1 MLSLVIPHMPS
12 MVTDNV
18 LEITLASYKGH
29 YDELILVVNDG
40 MGYGP
45 AVNLGL
51 KQATGD
57 AIIVSN
63 NDVYLKEGT
72 LRTLPFYSAITVPK
86 IEPEPRD
93 YLPRAIFCMPR
104 WIYQKVLDE
113 DGYFYDPRFETGY
126 FEDDD
131 LNRRLQQKE
140 ITSIGITEPLVH
152 HLNGG
157 GLTMKQMG
165 EQRWFDINQK
175 TFNDKWS

>member
-1 MLSLVIPHMPS
+1 MPS
-12 MVTDNV
+12 EAADNA

-51 KQATGD
+51 KQSTGD
-57 AIIVSN
+57 SIIVSN

-72 LRTLPFYSAITVPK
+72 LRDLPFYPAITVPM
-86 IEPEPRD
+86 IEPEPID

-104 WIYQKVLDE
+104 WIYTKVVEE
-113 DGYFYDPRFETGY
+113 DGFFYDPSFEVGY

-131 LNRRLQQKE
+131 LNRRLDEKN
-140 ITSIGITEPLVH
+140 ITSIRSTEPLVH

-165 EQRWFDINQK
+165 EQKYFDLNQEVFK
-175 TFNDKWS
+175 KKWA